1 MKTTSAAGTGQATPI
16 PPWPGELVT
25 VGADEL
31 FVRRVP
37 AAPGAEPALCVH
49 GLGGASTNWTDLM
62 DVLRTPA
69 GGVAGGG
76 VAGGLACEAVDLP
89 GFGRSPQS
97 HSGSYSISAQAAV
110 VGRLIEQSG
119 RGPVHL
125 IGNSMGG
132 AIITR
137 LAARRPE
144 LVRTL
149 TLISPALPDL
159 RPRPVPARVTV
170 VTVPAL
176 GPWLLRRAGKTPAE
190 KRVALLLRDVYYD
203 PSVVHPSRVAEEIA
217 ELQRIEGLGYLGDAL
232 LKSAQALVAEY
243 LRRGPGSLWRDAAS
257 IDASVLVIY
266 GSHDRLV
273 NSKMAVR
280 AARSF
285 RDARVVLL
293 PRTGHV
299 AMLERPGQVA
309 REMWAM
315 MSDAAARGP
324 QA

>member
-1 MKTTSAAGTGQATPI
+1 METTSAVGTSQATPI

-31 FVRRVP
+31 FVRSTP

-69 GGVAGGG
+69 AAVP
-76 VAGGLACEAVDLP
+76 GGLACEAVDLP
-89 GFGRSPQS
+89 GFGRSPQPR
-97 HSGSYSISAQAAV
+97 SGSYSISAQAAV

-125 IGNSMGG
+125 ISNSMGG
-132 AIITR
+132 AISTR

-159 RPRPVPARVTV
+159 RPRPVPARITV
-170 VTVPAL
+170 ATVPAL
-176 GPWLLRRAGKTPAE
+176 GPWLLRRAGKAPAE

-217 ELQRIEGLGYLGDAL
+217 ELQRMEGLGYLGDAL

-280 AARSF
+280 AARTF

-299 AMLERPGQVA
+299 AMLERPGDVA

-315 MSDAAARGP
+315 MAAAAARGP